1 MSVPS
6 EDSSSARAIVVEQ
19 TPAVRRT
26 LKSVAHLDTKV
37 LTLSPR
43 FLEALELA
51 APRRAKSRL
60 PLALGLAV
68 LTVIGIF
75 AAEPS
80 VRSFVADRG
89 HRIVATFAHRS
100 NPAPQVA
107 APAPLQ
113 PSVPAVTDTATPT
126 AEPPGSVAQAP
137 VVVPTAVKSPSKK
150 GAGARARP
158 APHSVHGGRG

>member
-1 MSVPS
+1 MSVPN
-6 EDSSSARAIVVEQ
+6 EDPSSPRAIVVEQ

-51 APRRAKSRL
+51 APRRAKSKL
-60 PLALGLAV
+60 PLAIGLAV
-68 LTVIGIF
+68 LTVLGIF
-75 AAEPS
+75 AADPS
-80 VRSFVADRG
+80 VRSLVADRG
-89 HRIVATFAHRS
+89 HRIVAIFAPKKA
-100 NPAPQVA
+100 PAPLA

-113 PSVPAVTDTATPT
+113 PSVPAVSEPAA

-137 VVVPTAVKSPSKK
+137 VVETPSVKSPSKK

-158 APHSVHGGRG
+158 TQHPVHGGRG